1 MPFTDSDLQHPLD
14 KRDPLAALRQEFHIP
29 ANTIYFDGNSLGL
42 LSHRVQERVTQTL
55 QKQWGNDVI
64 TSWNKHNWI
73 NLPLTIGDKIG
84 HLIGAPKGH
93 TVCCDSTSINLFKV
107 LSAALQLNDGRAE
120 VLSTEDNFPTD
131 LYMVQGLHQL
141 LGERCTLRLVP
152 EGELLNSISSETAVV
167 LATEVNFRTGRRLP
181 LTKLSKKAR
190 EQGALTIIDLA
201 HSAGA
206 MPVELLNHDIDFAI
220 GCTYKYLNAGPGA
233 PAFLYVAPRHLTDN
247 VKPLQPLF
255 GWLGHAQP
263 FEFSV
268 DYAPADGIRQFI
280 TGTPPIL
287 ALAAVDAAL
296 DIFNGVDMA
305 ELREKSVGLSN
316 YWLERMAAEG
326 LLEQMPS
333 ISPSEA
339 EERGSQLAFEHE
351 HAFAICQ
358 ALIAEGIIADFR
370 APKYLRIGFSP
381 LYNTYAEVKQAV
393 AALADIVHKHHYE
406 REEFQQRNAV
416 T

>member
-1 MPFTDSDLQHPLD
+1 MLTTQNSAKHSLDLS
-14 KRDPLAALRQEFHIP
+14 DPLAKLRNEFHIP
-29 ANTIYFDGNSLGL
+29 ADTIYLDGNSLGL
-42 LSHRVQERVTQTL
+42 LSHGVQERVARTL
-55 QKQWGNDVI
+55 QQEWGNDVI

-73 NLPLTIGDKIG
+73 NLPLIVGDKIG
-84 HLIGAPKGH
+84 RLIGAPAGH

-107 LSAALQLNDGRAE
+107 LSAALQINHGRTE

-131 LYMVQGLHQL
+131 LYMVQGLHKL

-152 EGELLNSISSETAVV
+152 ENELLDSITSETAVV

-181 LTKLSKKAR
+181 LAELSQKAR
-190 EQGALTIIDLA
+190 EQGALSIIDLA

-206 MPVELLNHDIDFAI
+206 MPVALLENHIDFAV
-220 GCTYKYLNAGPGA
+220 GCTYKYMNAGPGA
-233 PAFLYVAPRHLTDN
+233 PAFLYVAPRHLEEHS
-247 VKPLQPLF
+247 KPLQPLF
-255 GWLGHAQP
+255 GWLGHAEP
-263 FEFSV
+263 FAFSV
-268 DYAPADGIRQFI
+268 DYAPAQGIRQFI

-296 DIFNGVDMA
+296 DIFEGVDMA
-305 ELREKSVGLSN
+305 DVRDKSVGLSK

-326 LLEQMPS
+326 LLEHMPS
-333 ISPSEA
+333 ISPSDA
-339 EERGSQLAFEHE
+339 AERGSQLAFEHE

-358 ALIAEGIIADFR
+358 ALIAEGVIADFR

-381 LYNTYAEVKQAV
+381 LYNSYAEIEKAV
-393 AALADIVHKHHYE
+393 AALAVIVHERHYQ
-406 REEFQQRNAV
+406 RAEFQQRGAV